1 MTGLATDA
9 HAFPSLAAAPRR
21 LRRGLRRLRR
31 RVRVLL
37 AVRLATFAVAAL
49 TGVAV
54 CAVVFLKLHDL
65 WFPPLAPEL
74 GLAAAAVVCCVAAL
88 VWPLPDALIAAS
100 ADRRL
105 ALRDR
110 LGTALELTAGTGTSA
125 CGGRASPRTGME
137 QAMVLDALE
146 HVRLAL
152 PGEAF
157 PFRLT
162 RGTKVAGVL
171 LLLLGASQLLP
182 IPAWLLS
189 PQQKEDRAF
198 LRREAA
204 RIEPVAK
211 KLEEEAKRAGDVE
224 AAQVAKRLQLLAK
237 EFKKGQLD
245 RKKAL
250 LKLDEADKEL
260 EKVAQRLA
268 PPPPKTAAQAAEE
281 MQQAAQRTL
290 ASRAENL
297 ARQAAQRGDKRA
309 EEKFK
314 RLAEQ
319 ARQSKSAEQ
328 LKQLAQQ
335 LAKLQSKSGGNRG
348 LPADLMAQLSM
359 ALSTQDWDKL
369 SELMDSLDKLPQ
381 DLSKEELAQLE
392 KELREL
398 AKALEKTELSEVSK
412 CLGEAC
418 KSCKSGNCKLSAAAL
433 RKALAA
439 YKRICA
445 SCKLAKSCRGCK
457 SGSCMAIGPGDSLAK
472 LTAGTPGASLYA
484 PRETKTEGSY
494 AKLPGQIKP
503 GGQMLTTTEQGAPEK
518 NGNSQVPYYEVI
530 GEYSKAAEEAL
541 SKEDVPAGYRGTVRE
556 YFQSLEGK

>member
-37 AVRLATFAVAAL
+37 AVRLVTVAMAVVAAL
-49 TGVAV
+49 AIPL
-54 CAVVFLKLHDL
+54 VVLLKLHDL

-110 LGTALELTAGTGTSA
+110 LGTALELTAGTG
-125 CGGRASPRTGME
+125 ASPRTGME

-162 RGTKVAGVL
+162 RGTKFAGVL
-171 LLLLGASQLLP
+171 LLLLGAAQVLP

-189 PQQKEDRAF
+189 PQQQEDRAF

-297 ARQAAQRGDKRA
+297 ARQAAQRGDKKV

-433 RKALAA
+433 KKALAA
-439 YKRICA
+439 YKRCVGN
-445 SCKLAKSCRGCK
+445 CKLCKACRACK
-457 SGSCMAIGPGDSLAK
+457 SGSCMGIGPGNSLAK

>member
-1 MTGLATDA
+1 MTGLTTDVR
-9 HAFPSLAAAPRR
+9 AFPSLAAAPKY

-37 AVRLATFAVAAL
+37 AVRLATIAVAA
-49 TGVAV
+49 VAGL
-54 CAVVFLKLHDL
+54 ALPTVVFLKLHDL

-74 GLAAAAVVCCVAAL
+74 GLAAAAVTCGLAAL

-110 LGTALELTAGTGTSA
+110 LGTALQLL
-125 CGGRASPRTGME
+125 RDPDQTGME

-146 HVRLAL
+146 HVQLAR

-157 PFRLT
+157 PLRVT
-162 RGTKVAGVL
+162 RATKVAGVL

-182 IPAWLLS
+182 LPAWLLS

-198 LRREAA
+198 LKREAA

-211 KLEEEAKRAGDVE
+211 KLEEQAKRAGDVE
-224 AAQVAKRLQLLAK
+224 AAQVAKKLQLLAK
-237 EFKKGQLD
+237 EFRKGQLD

-281 MQQAAQRTL
+281 MQQAASRTL

-297 ARQAAQRGDKRA
+297 ARQAAQRGDKKA

-348 LPADLMAQLSM
+348 LPADLMAQMSM
-359 ALSTQDWDKL
+359 ALSAQDWDKL
-369 SELMDSLDKLPQ
+369 SELMGSLDKLPQ

-398 AKALEKTELSEVSK
+398 AKALEKTDLNEVSK

-433 RKALAA
+433 KKALAA
-439 YKRICA
+439 YRRVCS
-445 SCKLAKSCRGCK
+445 SCKLAKACSACK
-457 SGSCMAIGPGDSLAK
+457 SGSCMGVGPGDSQGK

-484 PRETKTEGSY
+484 PRETKTDGSY
-494 AKLPGQIKP
+494 TKLPGQVKP

-518 NGNSQVPYYEVI
+518 SANSQVPYYEVI

-556 YFQSLEGK
+556 YFHSLEK

>member
-1 MTGLATDA
+1 MAA
-9 HAFPSLAAAPRR
+9 EAVAVASLPEAPKH

-31 RVRVLL
+31 RVRMLL
-37 AVRLATFAVAAL
+37 ALRLATYAVA
-49 TGVAV
+49 GVAGV
-54 CAVVFLKLHDL
+54 AMVAVVLCKLRDV
-65 WFPPLAPEL
+65 WFSPYAPEL
-74 GLAAAAVVCCVAAL
+74 GLAAAAVGGCLAAL
-88 VWPLPDALIAAS
+88 IWPLPDALIAAS

-105 ALRDR
+105 GLRDR
-110 LGTALELTAGTGTSA
+110 LGTALQLVRGLDH
-125 CGGRASPRTGME
+125 TGME
-137 QAMVLDALE
+137 EAMVCDALE
-146 HVRLAL
+146 HVQSARS
-152 PGEAF
+152 GEAF
-157 PFRLT
+157 PCRVT
-162 RGTKVAGVL
+162 RATKVAGVL
-171 LLLLGASQLLP
+171 LLLLGAAQVLP

-189 PQQKEDRAF
+189 PQQQEDRAF
-198 LRREAA
+198 LKREAA

-211 KLEEEAKRAGDVE
+211 KLEEEAKRAGAVE
-224 AAQVAKRLQLLAK
+224 AQEAAKKLQLMAK

-245 RKKAL
+245 RKHAL

-260 EKVAQRLA
+260 ERVAQRLA

-297 ARQAAQRGDKRA
+297 ARQAAQRGDKKA
-309 EEKFK
+309 EEKYK
-314 RLAEQ
+314 RLADQ
-319 ARQSKSAEQ
+319 ARKTKNAEQ

-335 LAKLQSKSGGNRG
+335 LAKLQSKTGGNRG

-359 ALSTQDWDKL
+359 ALSAEDWDKL

-398 AKALEKTELSEVSK
+398 AKALENTDLNELSK

-418 KSCKSGNCKLSAAAL
+418 SSCKSGNCKLSAAAL

-439 YKRICA
+439 YKRICS

-457 SGSCMAIGPGDSLAK
+457 SGTCMGIGPGDSQGK
-472 LTAGTPGASLYA
+472 LTPGTPGASLYA
-484 PRETKTEGSY
+484 PRDTKTDGSY

-518 NGNSQVPYYEVI
+518 SGNSQVPYYEVI

-556 YFQSLEGK
+556 YFQSLEGESGTRRAPAK